1 MDEWRFRFKRS
12 DEVSSDSLAS
22 GYFSNDELTSDA
34 IALVRESI
42 QNSIDARVSDD
53 LPARVVF
60 SFHRKS
66 DPTGLAELFGSL
78 EQHTQQVLGTDRGRL
93 KESARHLV
101 IEDFNTKG
109 LRGDSSSSET
119 SREDD
124 SYVWFL
130 WKEGSSSK
138 AHGTKGKKGVGKAV
152 FPKVSGLRSF
162 FVYSVRPAEYSPC
175 GKQNIFIG
183 KAKLK
188 YHTLGHGG
196 KTFAP
201 DGWFADW
208 ISQDEGDVPT
218 PFTSDRAVELAR
230 YWNVRRDVTETGLS
244 IVIPQL
250 EDEITPDAV
259 RSSVIR
265 QFFLAIK
272 LGEVECEIISEDG
285 TSEILTSESFNEA
298 FRSTPPQKKIVP
310 RDLDW
315 SHVGKAVDLVDSH
328 LAGMEARKL
337 KVDDHKSP
345 VTRYP
350 LSRYFLGP
358 LSSAIGSESSAAVDV
373 EVDVPVE
380 NSRKTVS
387 ARFRILIGKSPGAS
401 FPIIYA
407 REGLLV
413 PGTQSI
419 SASGHVVVVIIPPG
433 PLGDFLGDSEGPSH
447 ESWSASEEVFREKYA
462 QTRAQSERLISIV
475 RQLPK
480 RIDEE
485 LNRVTSE
492 KGDANYFS
500 KYFKLRLPDA
510 EPKEEEKKEAEGDA
524 GPIDAVSKVPR
535 LSISRSTDTVLVTR
549 GDKSWD
555 AGTKFHLEFAFATAV
570 GNPFK
575 QWSPFDFDLREPSFR
590 LNLSGLNLISRS
602 QRELSFEISSSENWK
617 LEVVGFDPY
626 RDVEVRDK
634 SFEIEEEARD
644 GD

>member
-1 MDEWRFRFKRS
+1 MDEWRFRYKRA

-42 QNSIDARVSDD
+42 QNSIDARVSEDI
-53 LPARVVF
+53 PARVVF
-60 SFHRKS
+60 SFHRKA
-66 DPTGLAELFGSL
+66 DPAGLGEFFGSL
-78 EQHTQQVLGTDRGRL
+78 EQHTQQVLGTERGRVRDT
-93 KESARHLV
+93 ARHLV

-109 LRGDSSSSET
+109 LRGDSSASET
-119 SREDD
+119 NSQDD

-138 AHGTKGKKGVGKAV
+138 THGTKGKKGVGKAV

-162 FVYSVRPAEYSPC
+162 FVYSVRPSEHAPC
-175 GKQNIFIG
+175 GKENLFIG
-183 KAKLK
+183 KSKLK
-188 YHTLGHGG
+188 YHQLSHGG
-196 KTFAP
+196 KTYAP

-208 ISQDEGDVPT
+208 IHEEEADIPT
-218 PFTSDRAVELAR
+218 PFTSDRAEELAR
-230 YWNVRRDVTETGLS
+230 YWGVRRSVSETGLS

-250 EDEITPDAV
+250 EDEITPDAI
-259 RSSVIR
+259 RSSIIR

-272 LGEVECEIISEDG
+272 LGEVECEIVREDG
-285 TSEILTSESFNEA
+285 TSELLTSASFNEA
-298 FRSTPPQKKIVP
+298 FRSTPPQKKIVQ

-315 SHVGKAVDLVDSH
+315 SHVAAAVDLVDKH
-328 LAGMEARKL
+328 LAGMEVREL

-358 LSSAIGSESSAAVDV
+358 LSSAIRSEASAAVDV
-373 EVDVPVE
+373 EVEVPVE
-380 NSRKTVS
+380 NSRKTVLE
-387 ARFRILIGKSPGAS
+387 RFRILISKSPGLS
-401 FPIIYA
+401 LPIIYA

-419 SASGHVVVVIIPPG
+419 SASGHVIVVIIPPG

-447 ESWSASEEVFREKYA
+447 ESWSASEEVFKEKYS
-462 QTRAQSERLISIV
+462 QTRLQSERLISLV

-492 KGDANYFS
+492 KGDADYFS
-500 KYFKLRLPDA
+500 KYFKLPLPET
-510 EPKEEEKKEAEGDA
+510 EPKEDGKKKEEGDA
-524 GPIDAVSKVPR
+524 VPVDAVSKVPR
-535 LSISRSTDTVLVTR
+535 LRISRNSESVLVTR
-549 GDKSWD
+549 GDKSWK
-555 AGTKFHLEFAFATAV
+555 AGTKFQLEFAFATAV

-575 QWSPFDFDLREPSFR
+575 QWSPFDFDLREPNFE
-590 LNLSGLNLISRS
+590 LNLKGLTLVSRG
-602 QRELSFEISSSENWK
+602 QRELSFEVASTEDWK
-617 LEVVGFDPY
+617 LELSGFDIY
-626 RDVEVRDK
+626 RDVEVRDT
-634 SFEIEEEARD
+634 SLESEEEGED